1 MLTTIAGMDA
11 KRVSAC
17 MKTLGDPT
25 RLMMMKLLSSA
36 DYCVCQF
43 VDMFEM
49 SQPSIS
55 QHLKKLKIA
64 DYVKE
69 ERRGQWRYFSLNAS
83 CPEHELI
90 KLILQQIPDSD
101 EVLQQLRCR
110 GENATC

>member
-1 MLTTIAGMDA
+1 MATVATINA
-11 KRVSAC
+11 KRVSSC
-17 MKTLGDPT
+17 LKTLGDPT
-25 RLMMMKLLSSA
+25 RMLMMKLLSSD

-43 VDMFEM
+43 VDMFDM

-64 DYVKE
+64 DYVNE
-69 ERRGQWRYFSLNAS
+69 ERRGQWRYFSLNTE

-90 KLILQQIPDSD
+90 QQILQQIPDSD

>member
-1 MLTTIAGMDA
+1 MTTIAVMDA

>member
-1 MLTTIAGMDA
+1 MTTIAVMDA

-64 DYVKE
+64 NYVNE
-69 ERRGQWRYFSLNAS
+69 ERRGQWRYFSLNAA

-90 KLILQQIPDSD
+90 QLILQQIPDSD

>member
-1 MLTTIAGMDA
+1 MTTIAVMDT

>member
-1 MLTTIAGMDA
+1 
-11 KRVSAC
+11 

-83 CPEHELI
+83 CPEHEFI